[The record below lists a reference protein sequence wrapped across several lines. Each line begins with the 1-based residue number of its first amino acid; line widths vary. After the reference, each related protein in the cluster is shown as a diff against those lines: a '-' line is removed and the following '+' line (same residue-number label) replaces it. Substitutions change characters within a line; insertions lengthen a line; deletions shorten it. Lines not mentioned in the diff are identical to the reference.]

1 MKLARYIK
9 VVLYTLMLCFTVSAA
24 AQSNADKLF
33 MEGQQ
38 LMKTMTVDK
47 QQQAIKKFTAA
58 KIAYTPAEKK
68 QMCDNQITIC
78 NKNIQTIREKAKAA
92 QQKKQQQDSE
102 AQQQQQQQPEPVKKD
117 THKNV
122 QLELSKTRLD
132 FKAEPKEGYT
142 QTVKVK
148 CNYDDWSIAEK
159 PDWVTISMAGSEFWV
174 KVDNNAGDDR
184 SGIVKVQCGNVV
196 KDLIINQSKLKGFK
210 KMVKSVR
217 ETFDI

>member
-1 MKLARYIK
+1 MKLVRYMK
-9 VVLYTLMLCFTVSAA
+9 VVLCTLMLCFTVSAA

-33 MEGQQ
+33 MEGQE

-68 QMCDNQITIC
+68 KMCDNQISIC
-78 NKNIQTIREKAKAA
+78 NKNIQTIRDKAKAA
-92 QQKKQQQDSE
+92 QQKKQQE
-102 AQQQQQQQPEPVKKD
+102 AENKQQQEAQPEPEKKD
-117 THKNV
+117 THVNV

>member
-1 MKLARYIK
+1 MKLTRYIK
-9 VVLYTLMLCFTVSAA
+9 AVLCTLMLCFTVSAT

-78 NKNIQTIREKAKAA
+78 NKNIQTIREKAKAT

-102 AQQQQQQQPEPVKKD
+102 DQQQQQQQPEPVKKD

-142 QTVKVK
+142 QAVKVK
-148 CNYDDWSIAEK
+148 CNYDDWAIAEK

>member
-159 PDWVTISMAGSEFWV
+159 PDWVTISVAGSEFWV

>member
-1 MKLARYIK
+1 MKLTRYIK
-9 VVLYTLMLCFTVSAA
+9 VVLCTLMLCFTVSAA

-78 NKNIQTIREKAKAA
+78 NKNIQTIREKAKATK
-92 QQKKQQQDSE
+92 QKKQQE
-102 AQQQQQQQPEPVKKD
+102 TEVQQQETNYEPVKRD

-142 QTVKVK
+142 QAVKVK